1 MKTVLYFRSYS
12 NFNASRKLA
21 GVMRAAHEFGW
32 NVQTIDTGRETTDET
47 VSKLLELWHPVGII
61 NESAAGTADLP
72 LSTYGKTPVVFIDRN
87 PQTYGRKC
95 SCVFNDSS
103 ANVRMAAQELLS
115 LNPACYAY
123 VPWHEP
129 LFWCRERESA
139 FRDLLRLHGKSL
151 VRFPGK
157 RDTGTDSYSIDELG
171 AWLNRIPHPA
181 GVLAANDYT
190 GRQVIAAASRVGLS
204 VPGDVAVV
212 GIDDE
217 EIICE
222 NTQPTL
228 TSIRPD
234 FEALGEESA
243 RLLQKIILRQVR
255 EPTSVQV
262 GPVKIVRRESTLRL
276 HTSDLLVSQAVDLI
290 RRKACEGLTAQDV
303 LALFPVSRRQAE
315 IRFRRAV
322 GRSILDEIQRVRI
335 EKAKSL
341 LLSREQPNLT
351 AIANFCGYATS
362 SALYKTFTKE
372 TGLSPLS
379 WRLREK
385 RQWR

>member
-21 GVMRAAHEFGW
+21 GVMCAAHEFGW
-32 NVQTIDTGRETTDET
+32 NVQTIDTGRETTGET
-47 VSKLLELWHPVGII
+47 VGKLLELWHPVGII

-123 VPWHEP
+123 VPWHES
-129 LFWCRERESA
+129 LFWCRERETA

-151 VRFPGK
+151 SRFPGK

-171 AWLNRIPHPA
+171 AWLNRLPHPA
-181 GVLAANDYT
+181 GVLAANDYI
-190 GRQVIAAASRVGLS
+190 G
-204 VPGDVAVV
+204 
-212 GIDDE
+212 
-217 EIICE
+217 
-222 NTQPTL
+222 
-228 TSIRPD
+228 
-234 FEALGEESA
+234 
-243 RLLQKIILRQVR
+243 
-255 EPTSVQV
+255 
-262 GPVKIVRRESTLRL
+262 
-276 HTSDLLVSQAVDLI
+276 
-290 RRKACEGLTAQDV
+290 
-303 LALFPVSRRQAE
+303 RQAE

-322 GRSILDEIQRVRI
+322 GRSILDKIQRVRI
-335 EKAKSL
+335 EKAKSP

-362 SALYKTFTKE
+362 SALYKTFIKE
-372 TGLSPLS
+372 TGMSPLS
-379 WRLREK
+379 WRTQVGLK
-385 RQWR
+385 

>member
-32 NVQTIDTGRETTDET
+32 NVQTIDTGRETTGET
-47 VSKLLELWHPVGII
+47 VNKLLELWHPVGVIS
-61 NESAAGTADLP
+61 ESAAGTADLP

-115 LNPACYAY
+115 LNPTCYAY
-123 VPWHEP
+123 VPWHES
-129 LFWCRERESA
+129 LFWCRERETA

-151 VRFPGK
+151 SRFPGK

-171 AWLNRIPHPA
+171 AWLNRLPHPA
-181 GVLAANDYT
+181 GILAANDYI
-190 GRQVIAAASRVGLS
+190 GRQVIAAAINVGLA

-228 TSIRPD
+228 TSIRPN
-234 FEALGEESA
+234 FEAIGEQSA

-255 EPTSVQV
+255 KPTSVEV
-262 GPVKIVRRESTLRL
+262 GPVKIVRLESTLRL
-276 HTSDLLVSQAVDLI
+276 RTNDEIVSQAVDHI

-315 IRFRRAV
+315 IRFRQAV

-341 LLSREQPNLT
+341 LLSRERPNLT

-362 SALYKTFTKE
+362 SALYKTFIKE
-372 TGLSPLS
+372 TGMSPLS
-379 WRLREK
+379 WRTQVGLK
-385 RQWR
+385 